1 MKPVKIEYLTKD
13 VTRAGLSGVSGGLDG
28 VGKDAEAAMRK
39 IRKLEA
45 AIAKMMAGESKVLS
59 RGAGEVGA
67 SRNSPTS
74 PQGGL
79 SDIEPGTER
88 AAQAVKTLDG
98 VVRQIVRE
106 LPALATEPQ
115 KFFLAILDHLPV
127 FTNQLAAA
135 RKQYEALTAAGMK
148 ATPVWKQVL
157 SSIVSWQTAMA
168 VGIMLSVTYG
178 KEIGEWV
185 KGLFSA
191 KKAFDVAKLAAEGFH
206 SVMAKGCVEAQ
217 KEITQ
222 LNLLYRVATDAKRSY
237 EERRNA
243 VQKLQEIYPAYFGN
257 LSTEQIMVG
266 GALDKYNDLRAA
278 ILATAEARA
287 AADAVTENQKQ
298 LTLLRQTGDAYDRY
312 RKALTDVADAKK
324 KYKAADKQFV
334 TSPTTGGRIETTPE
348 LIALGSAEEQ
358 ARRARKEFEKE
369 LLKLSGGEE
378 LWDRI
383 KDRFDSNINDFEE
396 YVRIQNERLLPSAEQ
411 IAAGQTVD
419 AKNKAVEAGR
429 KSAEAAAK
437 ERAQRAAALAAAIK
451 RLELD
456 AQQAEVD
463 AMAEGTAKKIAQIEL
478 DYRKRAQAI
487 EEGEAE
493 LRRLRGGKLT
503 SEDDTRLASLRTAN
517 EAQRQTERQEVG
529 GGKTLT
535 PEQLSRDFA
544 EEERAWEE
552 YLAEYGTFRERLLA
566 TKERYDRW
574 MAEARTEAETAQI
587 ARERDAALASFEVE
601 ASEWASEILTLSEGR
616 LEKLI
621 SETQAKLREAQQ
633 AFDALA
639 VSDTTEAEGYRRTI
653 DQLNAQIK
661 VLRKQLAAAKDDAA
675 QGNWSQTATAFQEIA
690 SGLRS
695 AADECGAFDEGL
707 ADVVNRAADVTAGVG
722 TLIAAIHGIGA
733 AVSSVEKASAILTAI
748 SVAIQ
753 IASVIFSLL
762 GNTESAVERTRREF
776 AELNTE
782 LVRLKREAAIDS
794 WEGTIFSAD
803 PYRNA
808 TENAK
813 VYIDALRRYND
824 TIEALRERGEEVSL
838 SKPTLGDFVSGS
850 AASYMGAADKANL
863 YKFEKTWKSPE
874 ESIANMQVQ
883 TQHSTWFR
891 DAKYQSLGSLLPELF
906 DATGALDMKAL
917 KEFQGNDLYNKLTA
931 ENRALID
938 DLIADWELY
947 EDALTEVKDYLSGIF
962 GDLGST
968 LTDALVDAF
977 ANGTD
982 AAEAFRQSVGT
993 ALQQMAKQM
1002 IYSVTLAPIFEK
1014 AQKEMLDVM
1023 NDAEMSEEEKF
1034 DKYAE
1039 ILGSM
1044 TDDALAQQD
1053 RVNALLSNVEEA
1065 ADRNGLSIKGDESTT
1080 QTGQAG
1086 AIQTVMQ
1093 DSAARIEGLV
1103 TSIQI
1108 HAANMDERFESST
1121 EILSQSFMQLQ
1132 IITDNTNAL
1141 PQIHRLL
1148 QQLRH
1153 DLTKLY

>member
-419 AKNKAVEAGR
+419 AKNR
-429 KSAEAAAK
+429 S
-437 ERAQRAAALAAAIK
+437 
-451 RLELD
+451 
-456 AQQAEVD
+456 
-463 AMAEGTAKKIAQIEL
+463 
-478 DYRKRAQAI
+478 
-487 EEGEAE
+487 EEH
-493 LRRLRGGKLT
+493 T
-503 SEDDTRLASLRTAN
+503 SEL
-517 EAQRQTERQEVG
+517 Q
-529 GGKTLT
+529 
-535 PEQLSRDFA
+535 SR
-544 EEERAWEE
+544 
-552 YLAEYGTFRERLLA
+552 
-566 TKERYDRW
+566 
-574 MAEARTEAETAQI
+574 
-587 ARERDAALASFEVE
+587 
-601 ASEWASEILTLSEGR
+601 
-616 LEKLI
+616 
-621 SETQAKLREAQQ
+621 
-633 AFDALA
+633 
-639 VSDTTEAEGYRRTI
+639 
-653 DQLNAQIK
+653 
-661 VLRKQLAAAKDDAA
+661 
-675 QGNWSQTATAFQEIA
+675 
-690 SGLRS
+690 
-695 AADECGAFDEGL
+695 
-707 ADVVNRAADVTAGVG
+707 
-722 TLIAAIHGIGA
+722 
-733 AVSSVEKASAILTAI
+733 
-748 SVAIQ
+748 
-753 IASVIFSLL
+753 
-762 GNTESAVERTRREF
+762 
-776 AELNTE
+776 
-782 LVRLKREAAIDS
+782 
-794 WEGTIFSAD
+794 
-803 PYRNA
+803 
-808 TENAK
+808 
-813 VYIDALRRYND
+813 
-824 TIEALRERGEEVSL
+824 
-838 SKPTLGDFVSGS
+838 
-850 AASYMGAADKANL
+850 
-863 YKFEKTWKSPE
+863 
-874 ESIANMQVQ
+874 
-883 TQHSTWFR
+883 
-891 DAKYQSLGSLLPELF
+891 
-906 DATGALDMKAL
+906 
-917 KEFQGNDLYNKLTA
+917 
-931 ENRALID
+931 
-938 DLIADWELY
+938 
-947 EDALTEVKDYLSGIF
+947 
-962 GDLGST
+962 
-968 LTDALVDAF
+968 
-977 ANGTD
+977 
-982 AAEAFRQSVGT
+982 
-993 ALQQMAKQM
+993 
-1002 IYSVTLAPIFEK
+1002 
-1014 AQKEMLDVM
+1014 
-1023 NDAEMSEEEKF
+1023 
-1034 DKYAE
+1034 
-1039 ILGSM
+1039 
-1044 TDDALAQQD
+1044 
-1053 RVNALLSNVEEA
+1053 
-1065 ADRNGLSIKGDESTT
+1065 
-1080 QTGQAG
+1080 
-1086 AIQTVMQ
+1086 
-1093 DSAARIEGLV
+1093 
-1103 TSIQI
+1103 
-1108 HAANMDERFESST
+1108 
-1121 EILSQSFMQLQ
+1121 
-1132 IITDNTNAL
+1132 
-1141 PQIHRLL
+1141 
-1148 QQLRH
+1148 
-1153 DLTKLY
+1153 